1 MLTMIL
7 AAQAMI
13 AAPHAAQQN
22 EGSPA
27 CEAAPYAVSL
37 DQNSGITAEPAF
49 GWSIATQHHTLRI
62 SAKVGEQQEKP
73 IDPEGKL
80 PSNNPEN
87 RDPAQ
92 ALPEC
97 RSEPPKR
104 RKRKS
109 DYPMA

>member
-13 AAPHAAQQN
+13 AAPVSVQQN
-22 EGSPA
+22 ADSPA
-27 CEAAPYAVSL
+27 CAATPFAVSL
-37 DQNSGITAEPAF
+37 NPESGIPVVPPF
-49 GWSIATQHHTLRI
+49 GWSVAAQEQALRI
-62 SAKVGEQQEKP
+62 SGKVGEVQEKP
-73 IDPEGKL
+73 FDPDGRL
-80 PSNNPEN
+80 PSTNPEN

-97 RSEPPKR
+97 RNEPPKR

>member
-1 MLTMIL
+1 MLTIIL

-13 AAPHAAQQN
+13 AAPNAAQQN

-27 CEAAPYAVSL
+27 CAAAPFAVSF
-37 DQNSGITAEPAF
+37 DPHSGIPVVPPF
-49 GWSIATQHHTLRI
+49 GWSIAAQEQALRI
-62 SAKVGEQQEKP
+62 SGKAGELQEKP
-73 IDPEGKL
+73 IDPDGKL
-80 PSNNPEN
+80 PSTNPEN

-97 RSEPPKR
+97 RNEPPKR

>member
-1 MLTMIL
+1 MLTMML

-13 AAPHAAQQN
+13 AAPNAAQQN
-22 EGSPA
+22 EASPA
-27 CEAAPYAVSL
+27 CAAAPYAVSL
-37 DQNSGITAEPAF
+37 DPNSGILAAPPL
-49 GWSIATQHHTLRI
+49 GRSIAGHHQVLLI
-62 SAKVGEQQEKP
+62 SAKVGEPQEKP
-73 IDPEGKL
+73 FDPEGKL

-97 RSEPPKR
+97 RNEPPKR

>member
-1 MLTMIL
+1 MIL

-13 AAPHAAQQN
+13 AAPNAAQQN

-27 CEAAPYAVSL
+27 CAAAPYAVSL
-37 DQNSGITAEPAF
+37 DRHSDAPAMPPL
-49 GWSIATQHHTLRI
+49 GRSVAAQRQALLI
-62 SAKVGEQQEKP
+62 SVKVGEPQEKP

-97 RSEPPKR
+97 RNEPPKR